1 MDALG
6 NPVARGPKPEDSL
19 DFRVLQDGSL
29 AAFDDAV
36 VDPLLRDL
44 ALGFLAENLSH
55 VEFIWTRGTV
65 PMIMKIERTQRM
77 GRPVAHV
84 RGTGCP
90 ALPFGTTL
98 RELDVVTL
106 LVAGLTNTQIAS
118 ALNLSVR
125 TVTTHIDRLMRK
137 FNASNRATVATIALD
152 RGLIV
157 LPFPAEAE
165 NLEQLTV
172 GRMLRSAGARN
183 TRGSLTAPTFPSDD
197 PIRIGAL
204 IPSVGRGRADAV
216 EMLNGATQAIEEIN
230 SRGGVHGRLLSMEVA
245 HVDADDAASTRGAL
259 SRLLPTRPAAIT
271 SGYLAGQS
279 EAMDAA
285 AVNGIPFLHSSASSV
300 LGHIVSADTKR
311 YRNTFQFSPDD
322 QDYAPTYVSFLN
334 GLRESG
340 RWFPAT
346 NRIAVVIQSRWDI
359 VDLGIDAATKDA
371 EALGWELLTITA
383 SDRRDHGSAW
393 LEAARMVRRAGAS
406 AVMIGSYF
414 PADHFQLIRE
424 YLSAPG
430 EALIYSTYAPSVFN
444 FRARI
449 GHIGEGL
456 IWATTTGTY
465 SDQLGNSF
473 AQRYQ
478 ARFGENP
485 GRSHAG
491 IAYDR
496 IHILA
501 NAWRQAA
508 DVRDFDEV
516 GALLS
521 ETRYR
526 GVNGAYVFDA
536 AEHCTLSLGRTSPD
550 PSLSQAHTIFQIQ
563 SGKNIL
569 ISPALYAEGEFIP
582 PPWTRAGR
590 GISR

>member
-6 NPVARGPKPEDSL
+6 KPVPQDRKPVDSL
-19 DFRVLQDGSL
+19 DVRVLQDGSI
-29 AAFDDAV
+29 AAPDDVV

-55 VEFIWTRGTV
+55 VQFIWTRGNV
-65 PMIMKIERTQRM
+65 PMIMRIEQRQRL
-77 GRPVAHV
+77 GRPVAHIK
-84 RGTGCP
+84 GTGCP
-90 ALPFGTTL
+90 ALPLGTTL

-106 LVAGLTNTQIAS
+106 LVAGLTNIQVAS

-137 FNASNRATVATIALD
+137 FNAPNRATVATIALD
-152 RGLIV
+152 RGLIAV
-157 LPFPAEAE
+157 PFPAAVEK
-165 NLEQLTV
+165 LPQLAV
-172 GRMLRSAGARN
+172 GRMLRSAG
-183 TRGSLTAPTFPSDD
+183 GHDVHKKSTAIKLPPGD

-204 IPSVGRGRADAV
+204 IPSLGRGRADAM

-230 SRGGVHGRLLSMEVA
+230 ARGGVHGRLLVMEVA
-245 HVDADDAASTRGAL
+245 NVDADDEASARAGL
-259 SRLLPTRPAAIT
+259 SNLLQARPAAIT
-271 SGYLAGQS
+271 SGYLAGQP
-279 EAMDAA
+279 EAMNTAA
-285 AVNGIPFLHSSASSV
+285 ATGIPFLHSSASSV

-311 YRNTFQFSPDD
+311 YRNTFQFSPND

-334 GLRESG
+334 ELRETG
-340 RWFPAT
+340 RWQPAT
-346 NRIAVVIQSRWDI
+346 NRIAVVTQSRWDI
-359 VDLGIDAATKDA
+359 VDLGIRAAVVDAA
-371 EALGWELLTITA
+371 ALGWELLTVTA
-383 SDRRDHGSAW
+383 TDRRDHGSASW
-393 LEAARMVRRAGAS
+393 LEAAHTVRRAGAS

-414 PADHFQLIRE
+414 PLDHFQFVRE

-430 EALIYSTYAPSVFN
+430 EALIYSAYAPSVHS
-444 FRARI
+444 FRAHI
-449 GHIGEGL
+449 GSIGEGL

-465 SDQLGNSF
+465 SDQLGASF
-473 AQRYQ
+473 ARRYQ
-478 ARFGENP
+478 ARFGGHP

-501 NAWRQAA
+501 NAWRHTD

-526 GVNGAYVFDA
+526 GVNGGYVFDA
-536 AEHCTLSLGRTSPD
+536 SEHRTLCLGRTSLD

-563 SGKNIL
+563 SGRHTL
-569 ISPALYAEGEFIP
+569 ISPAPYAEGVFIP
-582 PPWTRAGR
+582 PPWTRR
-590 GISR
+590 Q